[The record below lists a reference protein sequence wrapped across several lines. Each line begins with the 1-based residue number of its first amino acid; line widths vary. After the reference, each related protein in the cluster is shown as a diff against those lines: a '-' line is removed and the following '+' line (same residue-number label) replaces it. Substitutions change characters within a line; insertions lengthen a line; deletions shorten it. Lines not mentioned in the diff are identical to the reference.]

1 MSDSRRFDLH
11 DGTLPADAAA
21 VVDQGLG
28 EHNDAAAPLH
38 EVRALGC
45 FVRDGDGRVIGG
57 AVGRRWGEAAE
68 LQQLWVQ
75 PDQRG
80 RGLGAELVRRFEA
93 AAVARGCRFFYLET
107 FSFQAPGLYR
117 ALGYET
123 VATAPFPHGIVKH
136 LMHKHLDHARP

>member
-1 MSDSRRFDLH
+1 MSDALRYELH
-11 DGTLPADAAA
+11 DGMLPADAAS

-28 EHNDAAAPLH
+28 AHNEAAAPLH

-68 LQQLWVQ
+68 LQQLWVH
-75 PDQRG
+75 PAQRG
-80 RGLGAELVRRFEA
+80 RGLGAALVRRFEA
-93 AAVARGCRFFYLET
+93 AAAAQGCRFFYLET

-117 ALGYET
+117 ALGYTT
-123 VATAPFPHGIVKH
+123 VASTPFPHGIVKH
-136 LMHKHLDHARP
+136 LMHKALT

>member
-1 MSDSRRFDLH
+1 MNRMHSFDLH

-28 EHNDAAAPLH
+28 AHNEAAAPLH
-38 EVRALGC
+38 EVRALAC
-45 FVRDGDGRVIGG
+45 FVRDAEGRVIGG

-80 RGLGAELVRRFEA
+80 HGLGAELVRRFEA
-93 AAVARGCRFFYLET
+93 AAMAQGCRFFYLET

-117 ALGYET
+117 ALGYAT
-123 VATAPFPHGIVKH
+123 VATTPFPHGIVKH
-136 LMHKHLDHARP
+136 LMHKVLR